1 MKKTVSHWRY
11 KFLEETLEDAS
22 KKDIISVH
30 QKTDILESY
39 TPKDRLDFIQVVVTI
54 GAILMGLGAILLVS
68 SNWEII
74 PNLLKVFILLST
86 VIFTMWVSYL
96 VKKTSIN
103 LSKALLILAL
113 LIFGASLF
121 LIDLAYQFNIEA
133 YTINFVWALAAVLI
147 SAIHKDLLVF
157 IFAHILSFIVILVG
171 FDSFILIEGLF
182 LVSVLFILN
191 ANFGYQRLITF
202 LSLSLFQVFLLYFL
216 DYIELLNVYI
226 AFIFLA
232 QGGLIYY
239 FKHDLNKDIF
249 EFIGMVTLGAAAFTL
264 SFPGIF
270 ENAFNIENGNVFSL
284 PITFIFVLYLFYL
297 INQNKLTPLIILS
310 IFIVRYY
317 FDTFYETLPRS
328 FFFIIG
334 GALVLGMGIFIERRR
349 RKLDEKA

>member
-1 MKKTVSHWRY
+1 
-11 KFLEETLEDAS
+11 
-22 KKDIISVH
+22 
-30 QKTDILESY
+30 
-39 TPKDRLDFIQVVVTI
+39 
-54 GAILMGLGAILLVS
+54 
-68 SNWEII
+68 
-74 PNLLKVFILLST
+74 
-86 VIFTMWVSYL
+86 VIF
-96 VKKTSIN
+96 
-103 LSKALLILAL
+103 
-113 LIFGASLF
+113 
-121 LIDLAYQFNIEA
+121 
-133 YTINFVWALAAVLI
+133 
-147 SAIHKDLLVF
+147 
-157 IFAHILSFIVILVG
+157 VG